1 VLYDNK
7 EFLMNCMN
15 YLLDDQA
22 LISVRSRTIELRK
35 MAEEKIISSGN
46 AIKAINTVVP
56 IVIVMVLGLIQ
67 FMWRKKRWT
76 SKLS

>member
-1 VLYDNK
+1 
-7 EFLMNCMN
+7 MN

-46 AIKAINTVVP
+46 TIKAINTVAP
-56 IVIVMVLGLIQ
+56 ILLVMVLGIIQ
-67 FMWRKKRWT
+67 FIWRKKRWT
-76 SKLS
+76 SKLA